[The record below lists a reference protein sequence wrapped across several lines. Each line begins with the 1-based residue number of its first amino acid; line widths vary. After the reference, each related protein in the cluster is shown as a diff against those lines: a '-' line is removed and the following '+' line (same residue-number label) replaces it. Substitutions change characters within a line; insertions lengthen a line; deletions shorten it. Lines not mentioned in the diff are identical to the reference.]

1 MFAESAKLHATRA
14 LVPYVHSC
22 LTCLVPYVPLC
33 PVTYLLLCP
42 TCLALYR
49 LSCLTCLV
57 SYVPFCLAC
66 FVPYVLSCLTCLRY
80 FYTSSVLWFAFSRDA
95 CVSCHTSSFARH
107 PSLTS
112 GVSRLTYSYSSDV
125 SQLYLSYLSFLQP
138 GLRLIIVICHFLK
151 KERHYNGFSYERYK
165 SPESINL
172 AT

>member
-49 LSCLTCLV
+49 LSCLTCLL

-107 PSLTS
+107 PSLAS
-112 GVSRLTYSYSSDV
+112 GVSSLTYSYSSDI

-165 SPESINL
+165 SPESVNL
-172 AT
+172 TT